1 MNIETLVE
9 TIVGFVREHQ
19 AWAAPVT
26 FLVAFGESVAFL
38 SLVWPGTAILVG
50 VSALLAASGVSM
62 KVLVPAIVAAG
73 LGGSVGYALSYW
85 IGHYFKDSIPNIWPF
100 RTHKR
105 LIPYGQEFFE
115 KYGAFGVFLGHFF
128 GPVRAVIPVV
138 AGMFAMR
145 QLPFQVANVS
155 SAFLWATGVIAP
167 VFLGVTFKDQIYE
180 WMVAHEALVAVA
192 LFLLAMANAVPLVF
206 LFWPTLV
213 MFAGLGFIQQMAGG
227 SFAVLAAAG
236 ALGAFAGDVLFYQ
249 LRRGRRNDLSKAWYV
264 NEEPHS
270 LESAGRL
277 VESQGALA
285 VVASKA
291 LGLRRAIVP
300 LMAGARDMPLATF
313 LPASL
318 VSSALWS
325 AVLLALY
332 PLYRFFAG

>member
-1 MNIETLVE
+1 MSIETIVE
-9 TIVGFVREHQ
+9 TIVSFVREHQ
-19 AWAAPVT
+19 SWAAPVT

-62 KVLVPAIVAAG
+62 NVLLPAIVAAG

-85 IGHYFKDSIPNIWPF
+85 IGHYFKDSIPGIWPF
-100 RTHKR
+100 RTHPR

-145 QLPFQVANVS
+145 QLPFQIANVS

-167 VFLGVTFKDQIYE
+167 VFLGVTFKDQIFA
-180 WMVAHEALVAVA
+180 WMLAHELLVALA

-213 MFAGLGFIQQMAGG
+213 MFAALGFFQQMAGG

-236 ALGAFAGDVLFYQ
+236 AAGAFVGDILFYQ

-264 NEEPHS
+264 NEEPSS

-277 VESQGALA
+277 VESHGALA
-285 VVASKA
+285 VVVSKA

-300 LMAGARDMPLATF
+300 LMAGARDMPLASF

-318 VSSALWS
+318 VSSLLWS
-325 AVLLALY
+325 AVLLALH
-332 PLYRFFAG
+332 PLYRYFAG